1 MHFFDALR
9 SIIMH
14 RFFCAVHFFICLE
27 RFLLIFWDFGDFVNL
42 CCFYSG
48 SVYSLI
54 LSIGLIGVS
63 GHKSGN

>member
-1 MHFFDALR
+1 MSFPSFFLR
-9 SIIMH
+9 CSL
-14 RFFCAVHFFICLE
+14 FDLCLQ
-27 RFLLIFWDFGDFVNL
+27 RFLLIFWDFGDFVEL

-48 SVYSLI
+48 SVYSII